1 MNRFKWC
8 SILLLLSV
16 LVWGGVATS
25 ATLTV
30 PVPYATIQAAVDEAA
45 PTDIILVSAGT
56 YEEQIEITKTLTL
69 DGGGGGGAVIIKS
82 PVTLTKYFQPG
93 SLKNYPVVYVHDCD
107 GVTVKNLT
115 VDGAGRGSTNY
126 RFQGIGFWNAG
137 GTVDHCV
144 VKDIKDTPFGGA
156 QHGVAIYSY
165 SSGTTAYALNVWDCD
180 VYGFQK
186 NAMALNAGDTNPF
199 TVDVRRNIV
208 TGAGA
213 TTVTAQN
220 GIQVW
225 TALGTGTVA
234 DNVISG
240 IAYDNTSNPTKYVAS
255 SILNYYADIDITG
268 NTITGGHMGIYLYD
282 AQGEVSGNDLEIV
295 KVGVSA
301 SGILAADPP
310 RAVPSPF
317 DPAEGG
323 GPSGAAGMSLASAA
337 TLNVDVSE
345 NNVVFS
351 GTDNSGTYGIE
362 FYAGYYSADE
372 LAVTANGNTVTGFD
386 FGFEFWQCESGCYA
400 GTFGS
405 LAAHDN
411 SIFGNTTY
419 GMEANVAVDAT
430 DNWWGDASGPY
441 HSSNTSGTG
450 NAVSETGDIDFDPY
464 MEDEYE
470 ISVVPATALTNCS
483 TPITYTY
490 HIASAGVSG
499 TPIRGY
505 EVKFDVDNAKV
516 TVTDPTPPGDIAE
529 LDYLSSVN
537 GTQFYVS
544 DNGGG
549 TYTVSCAILGTTVGR
564 TGEGDLFTVLLTPVA
579 ETVGTSAIS
588 MVNLK
593 LRDVNNQQID
603 VTGVGGSIQ
612 IDCTLPTMQAIVEA
626 QNQCYK
632 IAPTF
637 SVFTFRDG
645 VALDLAEYKIGTGG
659 TWTTIFSADPD
670 TVWAAPGWALPG
682 FAGLFDGSHT
692 VYFHVKDDAG
702 NWNGEG
708 GLDPPHK
715 LYSWSFVKD
724 TEAPDAPT
732 NFVALPGHNKVHLT
746 WTNPTG
752 DDSWEGVVIKRVA
765 WGDYAD
771 YATTEPSYPGP
782 GTGDLVVQTTA
793 AAYDDGRPTRD
804 IYYYAAFS
812 VDCAGNYSAASSTAR
827 DRSTSYWLGDIDPD
841 MTPGPPGDGLI
852 GMGDLAPF
860 STVFGQVE
868 GGGAWNEEG
877 DFGPT
882 DDWSRFGVPDP
893 DNVVDFED
901 LMIFAMN
908 YGNVLPSGTSGG
920 LIALTGAVPLGEQVS
935 FTLVPVS
942 RENGK
947 TTYAVVM
954 ENGSEILKGF
964 SLKVAYGAGNSLEG
978 VTASRDLTG
987 KGSQHFFGVIERESG
1002 VVEIC
1007 LAALGVN
1014 SPFEYTGEVARVVV
1028 REATEGSVALKTVD
1042 LRDINNGRDEVTL
1055 PGTGVETPY
1064 IPVTTALLQNHPNP
1078 FNPSTTIAFDV
1089 ATAGEVRIEIYD
1101 VSGALVRTLVNGE
1114 NGVGRHVA
1122 TWDGRD
1128 GVGNQ
1133 VHTGVYFYRMT
1144 APGYTSQ
1151 AKKMLLLK

>member
-115 VDGAGRGSTNY
+115 VDGAGRGNTNY

-144 VKDIKDTPFGGA
+144 VKDIKDTPFSGA

-180 VYGFQK
+180 IYGFQK

-199 TVDVRRNIV
+199 TVDVRRNVV

-213 TTVTAQN
+213 TGVTAQN

-225 TALGTGTVA
+225 ADLGTGTVA
-234 DNVISG
+234 DNTVSG
-240 IAYDNTSNPTKYVAS
+240 IGYTGSSYVAS
-255 SILNYYADIDITG
+255 SILNYYADVDITG
-268 NTITGGHMGIYLYD
+268 NTITGGNMGIYNID
-282 AQGEVSGNDLEIV
+282 GAGEISGNDLTIE
-295 KVGVSA
+295 KLGGYA
-301 SGILAADPP
+301 AGILAMDPP

-317 DPAEGG
+317 GAAESG
-323 GPSGAAGMSLASAA
+323 GPSGVAGISLSSAA
-337 TLNVDVSE
+337 LLDVDVSG
-345 NNVVFS
+345 NTVVFS
-351 GTDNSGTYGIE
+351 GTDNTNTYGIE
-362 FYAGYYSADE
+362 FDAGYSAND
-372 LAVTANGNTVTGFD
+372 LAVTANENTVTGFD
-386 FGFEFWQCESGCYA
+386 YGFGFWQCESGCDPSPGEFTSITA
-400 GTFGS
+400 TG
-405 LAAHDN
+405 N
-411 SIFGNTTY
+411 SIVGNLSY
-419 GMEANVAVDAT
+419 GMASNVDYVDVDAT
-430 DNWWGDASGPY
+430 DNWWGDATGPT
-441 HSSNTSGTG
+441 HSSNPGGTG
-450 NAVSETGDIDFDPY
+450 DAVSDYVLYGSWLTGTN
-464 MEDEYE
+464 E
-470 ISVVPATALTNCS
+470 ISLVPSYDNTC
-483 TPITYTY
+483 
-490 HIASAGVSG
+490 G
-499 TPIRGY
+499 TPLWYTFRIERAGAPEEVRGY
-505 EVKFDVDNAKV
+505 DVKFQINTAVVKIATLTTADVVERNY
-516 TVTDPTPPGDIAE
+516 
-529 LDYLSSVN
+529 LDTFGN
-537 GTQFYVS
+537 GQFFCV

-549 TYTVSCAILGTTVGR
+549 VYTASGAIIGGSVGA
-564 TGEGDLFTVLLTPVA
+564 TGNGDLFKVRLTPVA
-579 ETVGTSAIS
+579 PGTSAIAIDPLK
-588 MVNLK
+588 LK
-593 LRDVNNQQID
+593 LRDLNNQPLPI
-603 VTGVGGSIQ
+603 VGVDGSVQ
-612 IDCTLPTMQAIVEA
+612 VECDPPTMEAIVPLGGG
-626 QNQCYK
+626 CYNT
-632 IAPTF
+632 PPVF
-637 SVFTFRDG
+637 SNFGFDDNVN
-645 VALDLAEYKIGTGG
+645 LDLAEYKIDSGS
-659 TWTTIFSADPD
+659 WTTIFSFFDGASWDSD
-670 TVWAAPGWALPG
+670 GWVLPG
-682 FAGLFDGSHT
+682 FSGLLDGSRT
-692 VYFHVKDDAG
+692 VYFRVKDDAG

-708 GLDPPHK
+708 TPDT
-715 LYSWSFVKD
+715 YSWSFVKD
-724 TEAPDAPT
+724 MVAPAAPT

-752 DDSWEGVVIKRVA
+752 DTSFEGVEIRVKG
-765 WGDYAD
+765 WPDYPH
-771 YATTEPSYPGP
+771 YASTPLGYPTGP
-782 GTGDLVVQTTA
+782 TDGTPVVLTDAQTYT
-793 AAYDDGRPTRD
+793 DDPRTPRD
-804 IYYYAAFS
+804 IYYYTAFS
-812 VDCAGNYSAASSTAR
+812 KDCAGNFSEAVSGTM

-852 GMGDLAPF
+852 GMGDLPAF
-860 STVFGQVE
+860 SNVFGEIE
-868 GGGAWNEEG
+868 GGTYWNAEA

-882 DDWSRFGVPDP
+882 DDWSRFGIPKP

-908 YGNVLPSGTSGG
+908 YGNVTAEGTSGA
-920 LIALTGAVPLGEQVS
+920 LLALTESVPLGEQVS
-935 FTLVPVS
+935 FQLVLIS
-942 RENGK
+942 REDGK
-947 TTYAVVM
+947 ATYAVIM
-954 ENGSEILKGF
+954 ENQAEVLKGF

-978 VTASRDLTG
+978 VTASREMTG

-1007 LAALGVN
+1007 VAALGVN

-1028 REATEGSVALKTVD
+1028 RETTESAAQLRTVD